1 MGLSFNLVINVYN
14 HPINKE
20 HKENFKKWIIYPLP
34 PPRHGSLQYL
44 LAPTFKKFL
53 SCVRD
58 KMPPDRNTHHDIGSN
73 ETHEVN
79 ELLPI
84 FIKDNIYV
92 DALVPTVWHKL
103 IQSALVMQLV
113 GLYMNTLNSILFT
126 EYLTGKLNL
135 FRNMVEI
142 SKLAKFCQS
151 PIKKKGL

>member
-1 MGLSFNLVINVYN
+1 
-14 HPINKE
+14 
-20 HKENFKKWIIYPLP
+20 
-34 PPRHGSLQYL
+34 
-44 LAPTFKKFL
+44 
-53 SCVRD
+53 
-58 KMPPDRNTHHDIGSN
+58 MPPDRNTHHDIGSN

-84 FIKDNIYV
+84 FIKDKIYV

-126 EYLTGKLNL
+126 EYLTGEGSWINFFVSSNKTGCNL

-151 PIKKKGL
+151 PIKQKVFIYKHKM